1 MKHLHIYLTLLSFLS
16 VSAWSYGEHL
26 EANSVPVTDVPTHY
40 TCEHD
45 VIFNQYICYGEQR

>member
-1 MKHLHIYLTLLSFLS
+1 MKHLRIYLTLMSFLS